1 MYNENDDKQEQ
12 QRQIQFPGGPGFGG
26 PGSGGPGG
34 PGGPGFGGPGFG
46 GPGFG
51 GGQGGFPGGPPPGS
65 GGQQGQF
72 GPPGPPP
79 SQIPQLQS
87 VGTGGPS
94 TFAVDPGGIR
104 FCLFRYT
111 YMQLENGQR
120 FWYYPVFVG
129 RTSIAGFRWRPQQ
142 FRWQY
147 FGIDLRRV
155 AAFSCF

>member
-46 GPGFG
+46 G
-51 GGQGGFPGGPPPGS
+51 GQGGFPFGPPGTGGQG

-87 VGTGGPS
+87 VGAGGPS
-94 TFAVDPGGIR
+94 AFAVDPGGIR

>member
-1 MYNENDDKQEQ
+1 MMYYENDDKQEQ

-26 PGSGGPGG
+26 PGGPGSGGS
-34 PGGPGFGGPGFG
+34 GFG

-51 GGQGGFPGGPPPGS
+51 GGQGGFPFVPPPGAGGQG

-79 SQIPQLQS
+79 SQIPQLQP
-87 VGTGGPS
+87 VGGSGGPS
-94 TFAVDPGGIR
+94 AFAIDPGGIR

>member
-1 MYNENDDKQEQ
+1 M
-12 QRQIQFPGGPGFGG
+12 PGFGG
-26 PGSGGPGG
+26 PGT
-34 PGGPGFGGPGFG
+34 
-46 GPGFG
+46 
-51 GGQGGFPGGPPPGS
+51 GGQGGFPFGPPSGSGGQGGFPFGPPPGS
-65 GGQQGQF
+65 GGQGGFPFGPPSGSGGQAGQQQGQF

-87 VGTGGPS
+87 VSSSGGPS
-94 TFAVDPGGIR
+94 AFAVDPGGIR
-104 FCLFRYT
+104 FCLYRYT

-147 FGIDLRRV
+147 FGIDLNRV
-155 AAFSCF
+155 EAFSCY

>member
-1 MYNENDDKQEQ
+1 MMYNENDDKQEQ

-46 GPGFG
+46 G
-51 GGQGGFPGGPPPGS
+51 GQGGFPFGPPGTGGQG

-87 VGTGGPS
+87 VGAGGPS
-94 TFAVDPGGIR
+94 AFAVDPGGIR

>member
-1 MYNENDDKQEQ
+1 MKKKQEGRMMMYNENDEKQNQ

-26 PGSGGPGG
+26 P
-34 PGGPGFGGPGFG
+34 G

-65 GGQQGQF
+65 GGQGGGQQGQF

-94 TFAVDPGGIR
+94 AFAVDPGGIR